1 MAKRRALSEERRAQ
15 ILEAAV
21 QVIGE
26 RGLCDTRISDI
37 AERADASPALVVYY
51 FETKE
56 RLLAEALTF
65 SETRFYR
72 ATAEELETLQS
83 ATDRLGRLIELC
95 CSENGGGQ
103 DWLDE
108 WVLWLDLWTRA
119 YRDPDVA
126 AEREALDRTWRET
139 IAAIVRDGQAAGEFD
154 RAVDADDLALRLAS
168 LIDGLAIQV
177 VLKDPEVPSQ
187 RMKEICLN
195 MVSEDL
201 KFARPL
207 RRRRTGARTRKEAKV
222 HAR

>member
-1 MAKRRALSEERRAQ
+1 MAKRRTLSEERRAQ

-21 QVIGE
+21 EVIGE

-37 AERADASPALVVYY
+37 AERAEASPALVVYY

-72 ATAEELETLQS
+72 ATAEELETLHT
-83 ATDRLGRLIELC
+83 ATDRLVRLIELC
-95 CSENGGGQ
+95 CSEDGGGQ

-119 YRDPDVA
+119 YRDPEVA
-126 AEREALDRTWRET
+126 AERESLDRTWRET
-139 IAAIVRDGQAAGEFD
+139 IAAIVRDGQRAGEFD
-154 RAVDADDLALRLAS
+154 RSVDPEDLALRLAS

-177 VLKDPEVPSQ
+177 VLKDPEVTPQ
-187 RMKEICLN
+187 RMREICLK
-195 MVSEDL
+195 MASDEL
-201 KFARPL
+201 KFRPA
-207 RRRRTGARTRKEAKV
+207 RRRRPAPRGRRQPKA

>member
-1 MAKRRALSEERRAQ
+1 MAKRRTLSEARRAQ

-21 QVIGE
+21 EVIGK

-72 ATAEELETLQS
+72 ETARELETMQS
-83 ATDRLGRLIELC
+83 PTDKLVRLIELC

-108 WVLWLDLWTRA
+108 WILWLDLWTRA
-119 YRDPDVA
+119 YRDPGVA

-139 IAAIVRDGQAAGEFD
+139 IAAIIREGQSAREFD
-154 RAVDADDLALRLAS
+154 RGVDADDLALRLAS

-177 VLKDPEVPSQ
+177 VLKDPEVTAQ
-187 RMKEICLN
+187 RMLEICLK
-195 MVSEDL
+195 MVSNEL
-201 KFARPL
+201 KFRPA
-207 RRRRTGARTRKEAKV
+207 RRRRPAPRGRREPKA